1 MAGPALAYI
10 SLAKQFRSDVR
21 DVTVVRPEGT
31 AGTVDIY
38 ILLAG
43 GKLPTAS
50 DLADLVECK
59 APTEVPYAIDLTY
72 TIAESDTAQV
82 GTITEAVNQAVTD
95 YADWQR
101 TIGQDINPTA
111 LIARVRDAGA
121 KWVEL
126 RSPARSAVTKSQVP
140 KLTTQ
145 NVVYGGTEDD

>member
-1 MAGPALAYI
+1 M
-10 SLAKQFRSDVR
+10 SDKTR
-21 DVTVVRPEGT
+21 RP
-31 AGTVDIY
+31 
-38 ILLAG
+38 LN
-43 GKLPTAS
+43 
-50 DLADLVECK
+50 DLVECK

-72 TIAESDTAQV
+72 TIAESDAAQV